1 MTVLHRS
8 VLVRLHAISSGE
20 HKASFVCLVGRS
32 CLHGYAPYARAH
44 AYSPHRVDCVG
55 CAAHAGCC
63 VMVLTDM
70 FKAA

>member
-1 MTVLHRS
+1 MTVLQRA

-32 CLHGYAPYARAH
+32 CLHGYAAYTRAQ

-55 CAAHAGCC
+55 LHMQDAALLFLQLCS
-63 VMVLTDM
+63 
-70 FKAA
+70 KQPE